1 MTTNFWLECLDC
13 GNKHSY
19 HPLDTHCPA
28 CSSLWREARYDL
40 TKLGSIWPEELF
52 NRPFDLWRY
61 RELLPI
67 KNAPSLVSIGEGGTP
82 LYKPEQLRMMLGL
95 NGLYVKDE
103 RQGPT
108 RSFKDRQASVSVNSL
123 REHEIDQAVV
133 SSTGNVAIAYS
144 SFCARAGIKLW
155 TFLTS
160 LVPADKMR
168 EVAVYGTEVI
178 KVTGTYDQAKLL
190 AAQFAEERDYY
201 LDRGVRSVAALESM
215 KTIAFE
221 IAEQLAR
228 MNDDQIGRSSSTP
241 WAAPDWYIQSVSGGI
256 GPLGVLK
263 GFIEL
268 KEAGLVDRIPAIA
281 AIQTE
286 GCAPMARAW
295 HDHADI
301 AQPVLEPATHIIT
314 LTTGDPG
321 RAYTLLRERMLQHS
335 GGTME
340 SVTDEEAVRAL
351 HMVAKMEGLSI
362 EPAAAVAF
370 AGLFKLVRQG
380 IIAHD
385 QTVVLNCSG
394 HTLPVESHLLPAGW
408 AKDIEMPAFQL
419 PEKPRDGL
427 IAALRSLDKHRM
439 NTVLVIDDQREAR
452 RLIRRVME
460 AQGSFDVQEAGS
472 ALEALQ
478 ALSTELPDLII
489 LDLMMP
495 EMDGFELLE
504 NLKRIEKTQEIPV
517 IVVTAKELTSD
528 EWTRIANQVE
538 ILLTKGDFLSD
549 DLLDEIEKILT

>member
-13 GNKHSY
+13 GHRHSY

-28 CSSLWREARYDL
+28 CSSQWREARYDL
-40 TKLGSIWPEELF
+40 GRLRSIWPEILSD
-52 NRPFDLWRY
+52 RPFDLWRY

-67 KNAPSLVSIGEGGTP
+67 RNAPTLAPIGEGGTP
-82 LYKPEQLRMMLGL
+82 LYRPEQLRMMLGL
-95 NGLYVKDE
+95 SGLYIKDE
-103 RQGPT
+103 RQTPT
-108 RSFKDRQASVSVNSL
+108 RSFKDRQASVSINSL
-123 REHEIDQAVV
+123 REYDLDQAVV

-155 TFLTS
+155 AFLTS
-160 LVPADKMR
+160 LVPAEKMR

-190 AAQFAEERDYY
+190 AARFAEERNYY

-221 IAEQLAR
+221 IAEQLGAQ
-228 MNDDQIGRSSSTP
+228 NDDRIRRSPGVP
-241 WAAPDWYIQSVSGGI
+241 WAAPDWYVQAVSGGI

-263 GFIEL
+263 GFHEL
-268 KEAGLVDRIPAIA
+268 KEAGLVDRIPSIA
-281 AIQTE
+281 VIQTD
-286 GCAPMARAW
+286 GCAPMVQAW
-295 HDHADI
+295 RDDANVAD
-301 AQPVLEPATHIIT
+301 PVLEPATHIIT

-321 RAYTLLRERMLQHS
+321 RAYTLLRERMQQYA
-335 GGTME
+335 GGEME
-340 SVTDEEAVRAL
+340 GVSDEEAVRAL
-351 HMVAKMEGLSI
+351 HLVAKLEGLSI

-370 AGLFKLVRQG
+370 AGLFKLVREG
-380 IIAHD
+380 TITHD
-385 QTVVLNCSG
+385 QSVVLNCSG
-394 HTLPVESHLLPAGW
+394 HTLPVESHLLPPGW
-408 AKDIEMPAFQL
+408 AKDVELQAFQL

-427 IAALRSLDKHRM
+427 IAALRSLDRERM
-439 NTVLVIDDQREAR
+439 DKVLVIDDQKEAR

-460 AQGSFDVQEAGS
+460 AQGSFEVREAGS
-472 ALEALQ
+472 ALQALEALS
-478 ALSTELPDLII
+478 AELPDLII

-517 IVVTAKELTSD
+517 IVITAKELSSA
-528 EWTRIANQVE
+528 EWARIGDQVE

-549 DLLDEIEKILT
+549 ELLDEIAKILS